1 MSTSLVVKLLRTPST
16 LDGVFGVFLLPDGSR
31 FISGELPD
39 NNNRSQISCI
49 PEGRYLCKY
58 TFSRR
63 LGWTYE
69 VLNVP
74 NRQGIRIHAAN
85 YCGLRKDGKR
95 QELLGCIAL
104 GSGTGAVN
112 GQKILTNSRVAIASM
127 VSKLGKQEFILEVN
141 YVGTT

>member
-1 MSTSLVVKLLRTPST
+1 MTTLPVVKLVRTPST
-16 LDGVFGVFLLPDGSR
+16 LDGVFGVFLFSDGTKL
-31 FISGELPD
+31 ISGELPD
-39 NNNRSQISCI
+39 NNNMSQISCI
-49 PEGRYLCKY
+49 PLGKYICKY
-58 TFSRR
+58 TFSRH

-74 NRQGIRIHAAN
+74 NRSGIRIHSAN

-104 GSGTGAVN
+104 GLSTSIMHQ
-112 GQKILTNSRVAIASM
+112 QKILVSSKIAIANL
-127 VSKLGKQEFILEVN
+127 VSKQKKLPFILEIT